1 MKCKRLRSLSILLKI
16 YALLVKVVN
25 TAWFR
30 DRAGQG
36 SNASLAGTS
45 VLVTLGVRVLHSAL
59 HNAVLVKLVNTQSTE
74 RELWIARSLHG
85 SSPVY
90 RTKNLCVVGETG
102 KRVATPK
109 GVMGR
114 KFLEVVR
121 ILHSALFKI
130 W

>member
-1 MKCKRLRSLSILLKI
+1 MKFSKHS
-16 YALLVKVVN
+16 LVKG
-25 TAWFR
+25 
-30 DRAGQG
+30 RAGQR
-36 SNASLAGTS
+36 SNAFAAGTS

-109 GVMGR
+109 GAMGR